1 MDLLDFSLIC
11 RKRVRVS
18 LCYPYLIYPN
28 HGWAPQSAIQD
39 TLTFTSVWLVFSY
52 MNYFFVCVCLRQ
64 GWNFNIIIN
73 MLLIIVRIEYLHT
86 LHYSVLLT
94 IHRRGIF
101 SPSRHVKKYTEL
113 HIISRTHGAQRSV
126 SHQGPFLPNFTLLL
140 INCTSSKNM
149 GVLRFWESSVFQWA
163 RSLMHITHNLASLFD
178 VVILICMLYWKHIVS
193 SAPRGTFNKIENIL
207 TIQLKGFN
215 SSQSLEEIIFT
226 LHIW

>member
-1 MDLLDFSLIC
+1 MDLLGFSLIC

-18 LCYPYLIYPN
+18 LCYPYLIYPD

-73 MLLIIVRIEYLHT
+73 MLLIIVHIEYLHT

-94 IHRRGIF
+94 IHRRDIF

-113 HIISRTHGAQRSV
+113 HIISRTDGAQSLSHIKDHFSPILLCCWLIV
-126 SHQGPFLPNFTLLL
+126 LAVKIWAFLDFESHQFFSEPGHWCILHITWLLL
-140 INCTSSKNM
+140 CFI
-149 GVLRFWESSVFQWA
+149 G
-163 RSLMHITHNLASLFD
+163 
-178 VVILICMLYWKHIVS
+178 
-193 SAPRGTFNKIENIL
+193 NIL
-207 TIQLKGFN
+207 CQVHHVEHLTR
-215 SSQSLEEIIFT
+215 
-226 LHIW
+226 